1 MKPILSILICTLTAR
16 RTQREELERH
26 LTAQVQRL
34 KAEKLVEI
42 IHYEDEGQLA
52 TGAKRN
58 ALLDQAQGLYVV
70 FIDDDDWVADSYVGE
85 ILFGRMEYLN
95 EHGGENNP
103 DCISIDGWMTTDG
116 RDRKEWRQSIKYDYV
131 AVMENGK
138 EVYLRHPNHITP
150 ILREHALKA
159 RFPEISNHEDYQYAV
174 AVRPHLKT
182 EARVPK
188 PLYHYRYAR
197 SNKTYH

>member
-26 LTAQVQRL
+26 LTAQVQRI

-58 ALLDQAQGLYVV
+58 ALLDQAEGLYVV
-70 FIDDDDWVADSYVGE
+70 FIDDDDWVVDSYVAE
-85 ILFGRMEYLN
+85 ILQAHYDFA
-95 EHGGENNP
+95 HDWENLVP

-116 RDRKEWRQSIKYDYV
+116 RDRKEWRQSIEYDYV

-174 AVRPHLKT
+174 AVRPFLKT